1 MSDGPISLDNM
12 PHPGDDWDRYFL
24 GIAVAASIKSKD
36 PRCQVGAAIVSE
48 DRLILSTGFNGFAR
62 GVDDDETLL
71 ADVPEKLKV
80 ICHAEANAV
89 VNAARIGVALEHA
102 TIYVTKFPCLAC
114 CNTIIQAGIKRI
126 YTHDKWY
133 WNDDPSDKEH
143 IRKPVVLQQAGVKV
157 DAPYHPQFS
166 ISARLAQDA
175 EKTDQPLQRK
185 PATRSAQFITQ
196 SETSTTPRATEKTGT
211 EE

>member
-1 MSDGPISLDNM
+1 VSDGPISLDNM
-12 PHPGDDWDRYFL
+12 PQPSDDWDRYFL
-24 GIAVAASIKSKD
+24 GIAVAASVKSKD
-36 PRCQVGAAIVSE
+36 PRCQVGAVIVSK

-62 GVDDDETLL
+62 GVDDDEKLL

-89 VNAARIGVALEHA
+89 VNAARIGVALEDA

-114 CNTIIQAGIKRI
+114 CNTIIQAGIKRV

-157 DAPYHPQFS
+157 DAPYHPHFS

-175 EKTDQPLQRK
+175 GKTESPLERK
-185 PATRSAQFITQ
+185 PPARSIQAIGR
-196 SETSTTPRATEKTGT
+196 SETPAVSEASEQTGT
-211 EE
+211 E